1 MIDLLPTVDEA
12 HLTQIAG
19 DEPYTTARAISDM
32 LASYAHDMGIPA
44 SPPLLLPPLEERIS
58 LREVFNRIGGD
69 GWNGRVWMLPG
80 VDQHGEL
87 IKTGSAPIGL
97 IDDVYNRTQEP
108 LWIHLNTSDH
118 EHTKDGHL
126 LVMGGPGTGK
136 TTLLKTLA
144 LSLAL
149 LHAPER
155 LHMYFLS
162 FTGAGLNDISELPH
176 AERVIQG
183 TEAERV
189 RRLFRRLMNTLNERQ
204 TNAEALNGPTIV
216 LFIDQY
222 EQFRDA
228 YFEQHMADFN
238 RLINEGRTAGIYLV
252 MTASSPAAL
261 PERTRSLILQR
272 IVLQL
277 GNAADMSAAV
287 GQIERHTEGTLLPRG
302 RGYIPQAPPL
312 LAQIA
317 LPSTIERIDEDSD
330 VLRALRQVV
339 DGLRQGYAALQG
351 LDARRTPVEQSQHP
365 APIGELPTRIPL
377 NSLPLPQN
385 VVSNVG
391 EGLRPS
397 PTGDRQQ
404 QIVTTLGRLD
414 DDRLQTFQL
423 DWTEDGPHFVV
434 AGAPGTGKTNLL
446 HAAVLSA
453 AGVYSPQSLRF
464 LLVDFSGRSLRA
476 LETLK
481 HVVAR
486 VSDVMA
492 LDAELTLLEAVLTQA
507 QSNLPHT
514 IIVIDDYDAT
524 SETLLASGGQT
535 LKRLRDLARL
545 PNEAGVHFWAA
556 GYMERSGDPLLRQ
569 LLLHRSGFGLCS
581 R

>member
-1 MIDLLPTVDEA
+1 
-12 HLTQIAG
+12 
-19 DEPYTTARAISDM
+19 
-32 LASYAHDMGIPA
+32 
-44 SPPLLLPPLEERIS
+44 
-58 LREVFNRIGGD
+58 
-69 GWNGRVWMLPG
+69 
-80 VDQHGEL
+80 
-87 IKTGSAPIGL
+87 
-97 IDDVYNRTQEP
+97 
-108 LWIHLNTSDH
+108 
-118 EHTKDGHL
+118 
-126 LVMGGPGTGK
+126 
-136 TTLLKTLA
+136 
-144 LSLAL
+144 
-149 LHAPER
+149 
-155 LHMYFLS
+155 
-162 FTGAGLNDISELPH
+162 
-176 AERVIQG
+176 
-183 TEAERV
+183 
-189 RRLFRRLMNTLNERQ
+189 
-204 TNAEALNGPTIV
+204 
-216 LFIDQY
+216 
-222 EQFRDA
+222 
-228 YFEQHMADFN
+228 
-238 RLINEGRTAGIYLV
+238 
-252 MTASSPAAL
+252 
-261 PERTRSLILQR
+261 
-272 IVLQL
+272 
-277 GNAADMSAAV
+277 
-287 GQIERHTEGTLLPRG
+287 
-302 RGYIPQAPPL
+302 
-312 LAQIA
+312 
-317 LPSTIERIDEDSD
+317 
-330 VLRALRQVV
+330 
-339 DGLRQGYAALQG
+339 
-351 LDARRTPVEQSQHP
+351 
-365 APIGELPTRIPL
+365 L

-581 R
+581 RESLAVFGIRTSQLPAEIMPEGRAYFAQHNQIAVVQTALVENAALAVNRLNQQVWGEYEPATLTTSAPTVGAGFISPTSPQETAEALPPLDIDTAGLIADLLNTATAPPEKKPESIEPLPKTRKRRSKKT